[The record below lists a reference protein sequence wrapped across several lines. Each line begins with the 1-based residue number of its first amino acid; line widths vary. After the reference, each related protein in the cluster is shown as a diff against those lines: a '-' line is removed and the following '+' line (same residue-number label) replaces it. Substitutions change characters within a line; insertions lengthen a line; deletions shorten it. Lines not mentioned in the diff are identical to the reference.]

1 MKFEDRYSR
10 LDRAVHRLAFSTI
23 EIQKGLADIEDRV
36 YAKRIAALRVDR
48 PVFIAALPR
57 AGTTLL
63 LDALASTGA
72 FATHTYR
79 HMPFVMMPML
89 WRALS
94 GRFHA
99 ADAAPFERAHGDG
112 MLIGYDSPE
121 AFEEIIWRA
130 FWREK
135 YRGDRIIPWNE
146 DDADAHNEFE
156 PFFKSHILKIAAIRY
171 AEQDAEQVSGKTS
184 ARRAAPPRYASKNNM
199 NISRVPK
206 IAKMFPDAA
215 IIILFRNPVDHAAS
229 MLRQHL
235 NFQRI
240 HGEEAFARRYMR
252 DIGHYDFGANFRPI
266 DFGGWLR
273 SEPTPQTDTID
284 FWLRYWRAAYDHIL
298 DYIQSNPNGGVI
310 LVSYDN
316 CCADPAS
323 ALRAFADAVGIS
335 ASPDAAAADGLG
347 AGSDAANA
355 DAPDVGSDAIRSS
368 AGSDAAALYT
378 SSDAAN
384 ADGLGAGSDDVNG
397 IDASPSAARAATA
410 AINPAPNAAA
420 ALLARAPDFRAPNRY
435 APDALGA
442 SPDAIHDALAVHR
455 RLLANAAV

>member
-23 EIQKGLADIEDRV
+23 EIQKGLADIEDRI

-121 AFEEIIWRA
+121 AFEEILWRA

-156 PFFKSHILKIAAIRY
+156 PFFKSHILKIAAVRS
-171 AEQDAEQVSGKTS
+171 AEQTSEQASAQTS

-273 SEPTPQTDTID
+273 SEPAPPTDTID

-298 DYIQSNPNGGVI
+298 DYVASNPSGNAV

-323 ALRAFADAVGIS
+323 ALRAVAHAVGIS
-335 ASPDAAAADGLG
+335 AGSDTANADGLG
-347 AGSDAANA
+347 ADSDAANA
-355 DAPDVGSDAIRSS
+355 DAPDVGSA
-368 AGSDAAALYT
+368 
-378 SSDAAN
+378 AAN

-397 IDASPSAARAATA
+397 IDASSAA
-410 AINPAPNAAA
+410 AINPDPNAAA

-435 APDALGA
+435 DPNALGA
-442 SPDAIHDALAVHR
+442 SPDAVQDALAIHR